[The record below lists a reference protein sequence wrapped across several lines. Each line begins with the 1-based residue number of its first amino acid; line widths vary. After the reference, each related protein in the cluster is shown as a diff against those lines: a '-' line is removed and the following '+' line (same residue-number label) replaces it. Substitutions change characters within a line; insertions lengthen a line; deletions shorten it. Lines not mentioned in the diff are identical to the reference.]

1 MSDERAQRDLLERL
15 QAENAS
21 LRLRVAE
28 LEDVEARVEALAH
41 ENALLKRQ
49 LELADEARDKWGEKL
64 AVMQRKDLEAHV
76 RVLEADLST
85 RRRQLELADEVR
97 DTWARDA
104 SRLRRELA
112 IAREEQ
118 VRLRR
123 LLDQEKLDFKQQLK
137 NAKKA
142 SRARR

>member
-1 MSDERAQRDLLERL
+1 
-15 QAENAS
+15 
-21 LRLRVAE
+21 
-28 LEDVEARVEALAH
+28 
-41 ENALLKRQ
+41 
-49 LELADEARDKWGEKL
+49 
-64 AVMQRKDLEAHV
+64 MQRKDLEAHV

-137 NAKKA
+137 NVKKA
-142 SRARR
+142 SRAGR